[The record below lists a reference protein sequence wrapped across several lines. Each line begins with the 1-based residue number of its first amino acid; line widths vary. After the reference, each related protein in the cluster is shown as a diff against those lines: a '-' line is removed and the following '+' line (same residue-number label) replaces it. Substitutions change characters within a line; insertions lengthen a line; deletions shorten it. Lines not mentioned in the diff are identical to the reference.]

1 MILDSKLTGKTV
13 LITEATRNFG
23 KDLALAFAA
32 EGSNL
37 MLASRDNPELL
48 EQTAWEAQALGVQA
62 STVLCDLSNESQVE
76 DLVGGCVS
84 QFGSLDVA
92 INNVLFPMPLQSLEE
107 IPFEVWKRKFDVETT
122 GSFQLFKQVIPQM
135 IQQQWGRVINFTGV
149 DAFNGADVMSSAT
162 EMGLVGLTRGI
173 AREYGKHNITANCIG
188 PGGIENQEAEGLHPV
203 EPSQRNGITRRGTP
217 EEIAF
222 LAVTLCSEGASY
234 ITGQCLLADG
244 GKHFL

>member
-1 MILDSKLTGKTV
+1 LETKLTGKTV

-23 KDLALAFAA
+23 KNLALAFAA

-37 MLASRDNPELL
+37 MLASRDNPEHL
-48 EQTAWEAQALGVQA
+48 ERTTREVQALGVQA
-62 STVLCDLSNESQVE
+62 FTFQCDLSNESQVE
-76 DLVGGCVS
+76 DMVGQCVS
-84 QFGSLDVA
+84 RFGSLDVV
-92 INNVLFPMPLQSLEE
+92 INNVLFPMPMQSLEE
-107 IPFEVWKRKFDVETT
+107 IPFELWKRKFDVETT
-122 GSFQLFKQVIPQM
+122 GSFLLFKQVIPQM

-149 DAFNGADVMSSAT
+149 NAFNGADVMSSAT

-173 AREYGKHNITANCIG
+173 AREYGKYNITANCIG
-188 PGGIENQEAEGLHPV
+188 PGGIENQESEGLHPA
-203 EPSQRNGITRRGTP
+203 EMSQRNGIPRRGTP

-222 LAVTLCSEGASY
+222 LVVTLCSEGASY

>member
-1 MILDSKLTGKTV
+1 MESKLAGKTV

-37 MLASRDNPELL
+37 MLASRDNPEHL
-48 EQTAWEAQALGVQA
+48 EQTAREAQALGVQV
-62 STVLCDLSNESQVE
+62 SKFQCDLSNESQVE
-76 DLVGGCVS
+76 DMVGQCVS
-84 QFGSLDVA
+84 RFGSLDVA
-92 INNVLFPMPLQSLEE
+92 VNNVLFPMPQQSLEE
-107 IPFEVWKRKFDVETT
+107 IPFELWKRKFDVETT
-122 GSFQLFKQVIPQM
+122 GSFLLFKQAIPQM
-135 IQQQWGRVINFTGV
+135 IQQQWGRVVNFTGM
-149 DAFNGADVMSSAT
+149 DAFNGSDVMSSAT

-173 AREYGKHNITANCIG
+173 AREYGKYNITANCIG
-188 PGGIENQEAEGLHPV
+188 PGGIEDEESEGLHPV
-203 EPSQRNGITRRGTP
+203 PPSRRDAIPRLGTP

-234 ITGQCLLADG
+234 ITGQTLLANG

>member
-1 MILDSKLTGKTV
+1 MESKLTGKTV

-32 EGSNL
+32 EGANL
-37 MLASRDNPELL
+37 MLASRDNPEHL
-48 EQTAWEAQALGVQA
+48 EQTDRKVQGLGVQA
-62 STVLCDLSNESQVE
+62 STFQCDLSNESQVE
-76 DLVGGCVS
+76 DLVSQCVS
-84 QFGSLDVA
+84 RFGSLDVV
-92 INNVLFPMPLQSLEE
+92 INNVLFPMPLQNLEE
-107 IPFEVWKRKFDVETT
+107 IPFELWKRKFDVETT
-122 GSFQLFKQVIPQM
+122 GSFHLFKQVIPQM

-149 DAFNGADVMSSAT
+149 DAFDGADVMSSAT

-173 AREYGKHNITANCIG
+173 AREYGKYNITANCIG
-188 PGGIENQEAEGLHPV
+188 PGGIENQESEGLHPV
-203 EPSQRNGITRRGTP
+203 ELSQRNGIPRRGTP
-217 EEIAF
+217 EEITF